1 MSVRRNLVIGL
12 PESGKTTFIAAF
24 WHIVESEDV
33 PSALRVKQLTGDRAY
48 LNRLREAWLR
58 CEPVGKTLP
67 ADETIVRMLL
77 EDRASQGTSELLL
90 PDIAGETFNDQW
102 VNRRWTKGFDELVLA
117 ADGALIF
124 VHPNEINEP
133 IRIDT
138 VNAQADHIRRVRNDG
153 GAYAP
158 TVAQIVAEPTP
169 TIWNAASAPTQV
181 QLVDLLQFLIWR
193 RAGRVLNLAVVVSA
207 WDLVR
212 GAGRRRATGVR
223 NVSLSSGSFSCRI
236 RRGYWPGTMA
246 SALRVASY
254 PGMRNVSAPSRTHR
268 SVWRLWMTCQ
278 RHTTSPSRC
287 SGSGPGDDRAEYCPA
302 SDGARVPL
310 RS

>member
-24 WHIVESEDV
+24 WHIVESEEV

-90 PDIAGETFNDQW
+90 PDIAGETFHDQW

-212 GAGRRRATGVR
+212 GAGKTPRDWCAERLPLLGQFLVSNPQRILARHYGISAQGGELPRDAERLRALTHASQRLEV
-223 NVSLSSGSFSCRI
+223 VDDLSTSHDVTL
-236 RRGYWPGTMA
+236 P
-246 SALRVASY
+246 VQ
-254 PGMRNVSAPSRTHR
+254 
-268 SVWRLWMTCQ
+268 RL
-278 RHTTSPSRC
+278 
-287 SGSGPGDDRAEYCPA
+287 
-302 SDGARVPL
+302 GAWG
-310 RS
+310 